1 MANAQKAMEFFSF
14 KRLLVP
20 LLLGLSVSAY
30 LLYQNFQEVLYV
42 QVEDLKG
49 NYTWQDTNQNQ
60 IQEKTEFIFTPQKGN
75 FIQQNVWELVQQ
87 IEWGWSAVW
96 GFFMAFVCVVVRD
109 FAYMLRLKILSKNFL
124 TWKQCFNCIMLWETA
139 SAITPSVVGG
149 SGIAMFILKKEG
161 IPLGKSTAI
170 VMITAL
176 LDELFFIILVPLVIL
191 ILGSKVVFPDYLE
204 FSILGNQLDIFT
216 VFVIGYLFILILTL
230 FISLGIFIL
239 PIKLK
244 KFLFYV
250 FSNRFLKKWRAD
262 VIVIGNDIIAAS
274 KEFKNQHFTFWL
286 KTFGVTCFSW
296 LARYLTANFVI
307 SAFVNVNDHFIILA
321 RQLVMWVI
329 MLISPTPGGAG
340 IAELLFVSLLKDA
353 SIHHLAIIAAII
365 WRLFTYYPYLLIGSI
380 IFPKWIA
387 KKR

>member
-1 MANAQKAMEFFSF
+1 MENAQKVKHFFSF
-14 KRLLVP
+14 KRILIP
-20 LLLGLSVSAY
+20 LMLGLGVSIY
-30 LLYQNFQEVLYV
+30 LLYQHFQEVLYV
-42 QVEDLKG
+42 QIPNFKG
-49 NYTWQDTNQNQ
+49 DYIWQDSNNNQ
-60 IQEKTEFIFTPQKGN
+60 IQEKSEFIYSPKNGN
-75 FIQQNVWELVQQ
+75 YITQNVWDLVKK
-87 IEWGWSAVW
+87 IDWGWSAFW
-96 GFFMAFVCVVVRD
+96 GFFGALICVVIRD
-109 FAYMLRLKILSKNFL
+109 FAYMARLKILSNHQL
-124 TWKQCFNCIMLWETA
+124 SWKQCFNCIMLWETA

-161 IPLGKSTAI
+161 IPLGRSTSI

-176 LDELFFIILVPLVIL
+176 LDELFFIILAPL
-191 ILGSKVVFPDYLE
+191 ILFILGTSVVFPSYLE
-204 FSILGNQLDIFT
+204 FTILGNPVDIFS
-216 VFVIGYLFILILTL
+216 VFLIGYLFIICLTL
-230 FISLGIFIL
+230 FIGLGIFVA

-250 FSNRFLKKWRAD
+250 FNNRVLKKWRTD
-262 VIVIGNDIIAAS
+262 VIIIGNDIIAAS
-274 KEFKNQHFTFWL
+274 KELKSKNIIFWL
-286 KTFGVTCFSW
+286 KSFGVTCLSW
-296 LARYLTANFVI
+296 LARYLTANCVI
-307 SAFVNVNDHFIILA
+307 AALVSVNDHFIILA

-340 IAELLFVSLLKDA
+340 VAELLFVSLLKDA

>member
-1 MANAQKAMEFFSF
+1 MANAQKVMEFFSF

-20 LLLGLSVSAY
+20 LLIGLSVSGY
-30 LLYQNFQEVLYV
+30 LLYQNFQEVLFV
-42 QVEDLKG
+42 QVKDSQG
-49 NYTWQDTNQNQ
+49 NYTWEDTNHNQ
-60 IQEKTEFIFTPQKGN
+60 IQEKSEFIYTPQKGN
-75 FIQQNVWELVQQ
+75 FIQQNVWGLLQK
-87 IEWGWSAVW
+87 IKWGWNAFW
-96 GFFMAFVCVVVRD
+96 GFFMALVCVIVRD
-109 FAYMLRLKILSKNFL
+109 FAYMARLKILSKNFL

-176 LDELFFIILVPLVIL
+176 LDELFFIILVPLVIM
-191 ILGSKVVFPDYLE
+191 ILGRNVVFPDYLE

-216 VFVIGYLFILILTL
+216 VFVIGYFFIVLLTS
-230 FISLGIFIL
+230 FICLGIFIL
-239 PIKLK
+239 PVKLK

-250 FSNRFLKKWRAD
+250 FSNRILKKWRTD
-262 VIVIGNDIIAAS
+262 VIIIGNDIIAAS

-296 LARYLTANFVI
+296 FARYLTANFVI
-307 SAFVNVNDHFIILA
+307 AAFVSVNDHFIILA

-365 WRLFTYYPYLLIGSI
+365 WRFFTYYPYLLIGSI

>member
-1 MANAQKAMEFFSF
+1 MANAQKVMEFFSF

-20 LLLGLSVSAY
+20 LLIGLSVSGY
-30 LLYQNFQEVLYV
+30 LLYQNFQEVLFV
-42 QVEDLKG
+42 QVENSQG
-49 NYTWQDTNQNQ
+49 NYTWEDTNHNQ
-60 IQEKTEFIFTPQKGN
+60 IQEKSEFIYTPQKGN
-75 FIQQNVWELVQQ
+75 FIQQNVWGLLQQ
-87 IEWGWSAVW
+87 IKWGWSTFW
-96 GFFMAFVCVVVRD
+96 GFFMALVCVIVRD
-109 FAYMLRLKILSKNFL
+109 FAYMARLKILSKNFL

-176 LDELFFIILVPLVIL
+176 LDELFFIILVPLVIM
-191 ILGSKVVFPDYLE
+191 ILGRNVVFPDYLE

-216 VFVIGYLFILILTL
+216 VFVIGYFFIVLLTS
-230 FISLGIFIL
+230 FICLGIFIL
-239 PIKLK
+239 PVKLK

-250 FSNRFLKKWRAD
+250 FSNRILKKWRTD
-262 VIVIGNDIIAAS
+262 VIIIGNDIIAAS

-307 SAFVNVNDHFIILA
+307 AAFVSVNDHFIILA

-365 WRLFTYYPYLLIGSI
+365 WRFFTYYPYLLIGSI

>member
-1 MANAQKAMEFFSF
+1 MANAQKVMEFFSF

-20 LLLGLSVSAY
+20 LLIGLSVSGY

-60 IQEKTEFIFTPQKGN
+60 IQEKTESIFTPQKGN

-87 IEWGWSAVW
+87 IDWGWSAVW

-109 FAYMLRLKILSKNFL
+109 FAYMVRLKILSKNFL

-216 VFVIGYLFILILTL
+216 VFVIGYFFIVLLTS
-230 FISLGIFIL
+230 FIYLGIFIL
-239 PIKLK
+239 PVKLK

-250 FSNRFLKKWRAD
+250 FSNRILKKWRTD
-262 VIVIGNDIIAAS
+262 VIIIGNDIIAAS

-296 LARYLTANFVI
+296 FARYLTANFVI
-307 SAFVNVNDHFIILA
+307 AAFVSVNDHFIILA

-365 WRLFTYYPYLLIGSI
+365 WRLFTFYPYLLIGSI

>member
-1 MANAQKAMEFFSF
+1 MANAQKVMEFFSF

-20 LLLGLSVSAY
+20 LLIGLSVSGY
-30 LLYQNFQEVLYV
+30 LLYQNFQEVLFV
-42 QVEDLKG
+42 QVKDSQG
-49 NYTWQDTNQNQ
+49 NYTWEDTNHNQ
-60 IQEKTEFIFTPQKGN
+60 IQEKSEFIYTPQKGN
-75 FIQQNVWELVQQ
+75 FIQQNVWGLLQK
-87 IEWGWSAVW
+87 IKWGWNAFW
-96 GFFMAFVCVVVRD
+96 GFFMALVCVIVRD
-109 FAYMLRLKILSKNFL
+109 FAYMARLKILSKNFL

-176 LDELFFIILVPLVIL
+176 LDELFFIILVPVVIL

-216 VFVIGYLFILILTL
+216 VFVIGYFFIVLLTS
-230 FISLGIFIL
+230 FICLGIFIL
-239 PIKLK
+239 PVKLK

-250 FSNRFLKKWRAD
+250 FSNRILKKWRTD
-262 VIVIGNDIIAAS
+262 VIIIGNDIIAAS

-307 SAFVNVNDHFIILA
+307 AAFVSVNDHFIILA

-365 WRLFTYYPYLLIGSI
+365 WRFFTYYPYLLIGSI